1 MTRNRETTPP
11 DALLLL
17 APGCAHCP
25 AVLEGLSRLLKA
37 GQLGRLEVVNV
48 VAHPE
53 AAAEA
58 GTRSVPWCRIG
69 PFELEGAHTPAEL
82 AQWTQ
87 HAAEGSG
94 MSAYLSDLLESQRLP
109 RVIELVDEAPRRL
122 RDLVLLAGNLE
133 TPMAVRIG
141 VGAVFEEFAGRA
153 ALAEVVPDLGAL
165 CRSADP
171 QVRADACHYLG
182 LSGAA
187 EARPH
192 VRGLLDDP
200 DEEVREIAAESL
212 AMLPGAET

>member
-1 MTRNRETTPP
+1 MNHDRAPAPP

-37 GQLGRLEVVNV
+37 GRLGRLEVVNIA
-48 VAHPE
+48 AHPE

-58 GTRSVPWCRIG
+58 RTRSVPWCRIG

-82 AQWTQ
+82 AEWAE
-87 HAAEGSG
+87 HATNGTG
-94 MSAYLSDLLESQRLP
+94 MSAYVSALLESQRLP
-109 RVIELVDEAPRRL
+109 RVVELVREAPRRL
-122 RDLVLLAGNLE
+122 RDLVSLAGDLE

-141 VGAVFEEFAGRA
+141 VGAVFEEFAGST

-165 CRSADP
+165 CRAADA

-187 EARPH
+187 DARPY

-212 AMLPGAET
+212 ALLPAQA